1 MITDSALS
9 KEKLGK
15 FFMNSPDFTEL
26 NVPEITRFSN
36 LTMNNLIINN
46 SNLKRI
52 IFPALE
58 QQPGILI
65 GENLQEVEL
74 PSLQSITNYADVV
87 NGGILTSKFLQ
98 NTKLQ
103 TLELPELKGTINEE
117 TDLNSANQIGFA
129 RNYWLREVSLGN
141 AYLTQD
147 QSASFGRFWFYYNY
161 SLQKLILRYPYVLPL
176 ANITG
181 LATTPIAYSKG
192 FIYVPDNLI
201 EEYQV
206 ASSWANFQTCFR
218 PITQLNNPSA
228 EDLIQ
233 LSNDTITDDWETII
247 TKCNNNALTGEYI
260 IGATKTIE
268 IDGMPSQMV
277 IVGLNKDILSD
288 GSGTAAITWMEK
300 HIARYNP
307 IFMNVNN
314 GEIRNY
320 QNVSNFHEIEK
331 PAILAGLPTV
341 VRNNIKTVKKKS
353 FGWIAVDGQSTMESD
368 EQIWIPSAAEL
379 GLQQSAATQI
389 ETDSPYEYFSGS
401 VNSSNKVFKFGFT
414 DRTPIAGTNQIALR
428 TFTSASNYSDSIDNN
443 GRFVSGQN
451 SQFPQYIIIGFCT

>member
-26 NVPEITRFSN
+26 NIPEITRFSN
-36 LTMNNLIINN
+36 LTINNLIINN
-46 SNLKRI
+46 SNLRRI

-58 QQPGILI
+58 QQPGILL
-65 GENLQEVEL
+65 GENLQEVSL
-74 PSLQSITNYADVV
+74 PSLQELTNYADVV

-117 TDLNSANQIGFA
+117 ADLNSAQQIGFA

-141 AYLTQD
+141 AYLTQNIN
-147 QSASFGRFWFYYNY
+147 AAFGRFWFYYNY
-161 SLQKLILRYPYVLPL
+161 SLQKLILRYPFVLPL

-181 LATTPIAYSKG
+181 LATTPIAYGKG
-192 FIYVPDNLI
+192 FIYVPDNLV

-218 PITQLNNPSA
+218 PITQLNNPS
-228 EDLIQ
+228 ESDLAQ
-233 LSNDTITDDWETII
+233 LSGDTITDDWETII
-247 TKCNNNALTGEYI
+247 NKCNNNTLTGEYV

-268 IDGMPSQMV
+268 IDGMPTQMV
-277 IVGLNKDILSD
+277 IVGLNRDILSN
-288 GSGTAAITWMEK
+288 GNGNAAITWMEK
-300 HIARYNP
+300 HISRYNP
-307 IFMNVNN
+307 IFMNVTTGN
-314 GEIRNY
+314 IRNY
-320 QNVSNFHEIEK
+320 QNITNFHEIEK
-331 PAILAGLPTV
+331 PAILAGLPAI

-353 FGWIAVDGQSTMESD
+353 FGWIAVDGQSTMESN
-368 EQIWIPSAAEL
+368 EKIWLPSAAEL

-389 ETDSPYEYFSGS
+389 ESDSPYEYFSGS
-401 VNSSNKVFKFGFT
+401 TNSSNRVFKFGFT
-414 DRTPIAGTNQIALR
+414 DRTPIAGNNQVALR
-428 TFTSASNYSDSIDNN
+428 TFTSTTNYADSVDNN

-451 SQFPQYIIIGFCT
+451 SQFPQYLIIGFCT